1 MGKFLNYWKNTN
13 TQIHEMIKVKM
24 QKNKKLI
31 VLTIIRSGSQYLH
44 PPVRSSQNS
53 ETAFYYLNFAIV
65 VGYQM

>member
-1 MGKFLNYWKNTN
+1 
-13 TQIHEMIKVKM
+13 MIKVKM